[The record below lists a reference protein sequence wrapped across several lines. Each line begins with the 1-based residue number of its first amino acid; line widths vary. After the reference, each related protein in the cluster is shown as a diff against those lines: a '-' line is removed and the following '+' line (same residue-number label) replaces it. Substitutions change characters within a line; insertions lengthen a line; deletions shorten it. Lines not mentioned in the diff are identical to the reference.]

1 VNLSEAIRRQ
11 LDEDNGVR
19 ILVHRLL
26 LEDVL
31 AENQQLRD
39 DLQEIADYLAQERWK
54 PSERIKAALDRA
66 RAALAAVR
74 VEER

>member
-1 VNLSEAIRRQ
+1 VSGHADTIRRQ

-31 AENQQLRD
+31 AENQRLRD
-39 DLQEIADYLAQERWK
+39 ALEQIGNATKGTNPVLVGVSVTQIAGF
-54 PSERIKAALDRA
+54 A
-66 RAALAAVR
+66 RNALAAV
-74 VEER
+74 VEE